1 MGGAEAPVRTAAL
14 SAAGPLLVGGVGPT
28 IPHRPRPRGRGSVPR
43 GGRTHCNV
51 LPRRAD
57 GGATVRHSLPRG
69 LSSREG
75 HGALGE
81 PRAAHPS
88 PGTRAHRAGRL
99 GGPTPPTPSAS
110 TSQTREPG
118 FRRAGDSGGAGESQP
133 SPRGPQTPRPAR
145 QGERAG
151 RRTGVCACVREC
163 ARAHLC
169 VRLASWTTSF

>member
-14 SAAGPLLVGGVGPT
+14 SAAGPLLVEGVGPT
-28 IPHRPRPRGRGSVPR
+28 IPHRPRPRGRGSVPH
-43 GGRTHCNV
+43 GGRTRCNV

-57 GGATVRHSLPRG
+57 GGVTVRHSLPRG

-88 PGTRAHRAGRL
+88 PGTRADRAGRL
-99 GGPTPPTPSAS
+99 GGPTPPTPSANN

-118 FRRAGDSGGAGESQP
+118 FRRAGDSGEAGESQP
-133 SPRGPQTPRPAR
+133 SPRGPVQTPRPAR

-151 RRTGVCACVREC
+151 RRTGV
-163 ARAHLC
+163 RALIS
-169 VRLASWTTSF
+169 AYA